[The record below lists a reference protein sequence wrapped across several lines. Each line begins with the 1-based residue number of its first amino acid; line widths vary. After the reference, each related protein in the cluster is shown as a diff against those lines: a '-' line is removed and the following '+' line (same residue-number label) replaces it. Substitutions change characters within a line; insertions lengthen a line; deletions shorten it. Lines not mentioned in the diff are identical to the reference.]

1 MCIRDRVYQATMER
15 LRRKI
20 DGARDVLPAPLLRE
34 ESDGDVGIIF
44 YGSMENSIV
53 EIDDILEQSGLSV
66 STCRVRA
73 LPYHSDLEGFIER
86 HERVV
91 VLEINR
97 DGQLYGILRK
107 ELPVHLLPKMH
118 SVAYSDGLPPRA
130 REYAERILRV
140 LEGVE

>member
-1 MCIRDRVYQATMER
+1 M
-15 LRRKI
+15 
-20 DGARDVLPAPLLRE
+20 
-34 ESDGDVGIIF
+34 
-44 YGSMENSIV
+44 
-53 EIDDILEQSGLSV
+53 
-66 STCRVRA
+66 
-73 LPYHSDLEGFIER
+73 
-86 HERVV
+86 V

>member
-1 MCIRDRVYQATMER
+1 MCIRD
-15 LRRKI
+15 
-20 DGARDVLPAPLLRE
+20 
-34 ESDGDVGIIF
+34 S
-44 YGSMENSIV
+44 
-53 EIDDILEQSGLSV
+53 
-66 STCRVRA
+66 
-73 LPYHSDLEGFIER
+73 
-86 HERVV
+86 ERVV